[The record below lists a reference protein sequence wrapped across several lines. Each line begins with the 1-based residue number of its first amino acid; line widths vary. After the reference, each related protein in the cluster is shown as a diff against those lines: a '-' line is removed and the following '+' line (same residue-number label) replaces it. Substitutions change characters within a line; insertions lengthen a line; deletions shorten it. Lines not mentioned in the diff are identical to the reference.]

1 MDIELNKKACA
12 GHAQARDVIRRM
24 PVHPISTN
32 ISLFAYAGR
41 RTPSLCVNTGTY
53 KSHVHGIRILSK
65 KSILPQICFF
75 NFTNTSTFFPTS
87 LETSS
92 QLYFPRVGIVRTKKD
107 LQWCDGRI
115 SRRTLFWIYILEFGR
130 LLVLW
135 STLFS
140 PRVERYATS
149 IKLEM

>member
-41 RTPSLCVNTGTY
+41 RTPSLCENTGTY

-65 KSILPQICFF
+65 KSILPEICFF

-92 QLYFPRVGIVRTKKD
+92 QLYFPRVGIVHKKRSTVMWRTYFTSHPILDIHIRVWTASGPLEHFVLPSCRKI
-107 LQWCDGRI
+107 CD
-115 SRRTLFWIYILEFGR
+115 
-130 LLVLW
+130 
-135 STLFS
+135 
-140 PRVERYATS
+140 
-149 IKLEM
+149 KH